1 MKKNLGPFYNNNMS
15 SWASDI
21 KWDDSALQSMMS
33 SKSATPST
41 VVTSAPVTAAPL
53 PAVLSPV
60 TQAPSYSV
68 NPSYGQNVV
77 MPLPIAPSLLLSGG
91 NIGDVNPI
99 TPAPTSAPIKDEEP
113 QIQYI
118 PPPPPPKKNK
128 TMLYVGIAILVIIL
142 LGLLAYFFLGKSG
155 KNNAKNGKSGKNNA
169 KNGKSGKNNA
179 KNGNLNLNNFNN
191 LNNLNLK

>member
-1 MKKNLGPFYNNNMS
+1 MS

-41 VVTSAPVTAAPL
+41 AVTSAPATAAPL
-53 PAVLSPV
+53 PTVPLA

-99 TPAPTSAPIKDEEP
+99 TPAPTSAPIEDEEP
-113 QIQYI
+113 QMQYI
-118 PPPPPPKKNK
+118 PPPPPPKKSK
-128 TMLYVGIAILVIIL
+128 KMLYVGIAILVIIL

-155 KNNAKNGKSGKNNA
+155 KNNAKSGKSVKNNA
-169 KNGKSGKNNA
+169 K
-179 KNGNLNLNNFNN
+179 KNGNLNLNNFDN
-191 LNNLNLK
+191 LRNLNLK